1 MGNDITK
8 SPYAEFLEMLC
19 KNIMELKPDKIAVVA
34 LMQDGSAFTSSYG
47 DCGPYDLAMMGIHM
61 QADAMMEIV
70 TANAKDIVA
79 AAQEGD
85 EEDES

>member
-19 KNIMELKPDKIAVVA
+19 KNIMELKPEKIAVVA
-34 LMQDGSAFTSSYG
+34 MMPDGSAFTSSYG
-47 DCGPYDLAMMGIHM
+47 DCGPYDLALMGIHM
-61 QADAMMEIV
+61 QADAMMDIV

-79 AAQEGD
+79 AAEEGD
-85 EEDES
+85 EDDES

>member
-1 MGNDITK
+1 MSKDITK

-19 KNIMELKPDKIAVVA
+19 KTIMELKPEKIAVVA
-34 LMQDGSAFTSSYG
+34 LMKDGSAFTSSYG

-79 AAQEGD
+79 AAEEGD

>member
-8 SPYAEFLEMLC
+8 SAYAEFLEMLC
-19 KNIMELKPDKIAVVA
+19 KNIVGMQPDKIAVVA
-34 LMQDGSAFTSSYG
+34 MMPDGSAFTSTYG
-47 DCGPYDLAMMGIHM
+47 DCGPYDLALMGIHM

-79 AAQEGD
+79 AAEEGD